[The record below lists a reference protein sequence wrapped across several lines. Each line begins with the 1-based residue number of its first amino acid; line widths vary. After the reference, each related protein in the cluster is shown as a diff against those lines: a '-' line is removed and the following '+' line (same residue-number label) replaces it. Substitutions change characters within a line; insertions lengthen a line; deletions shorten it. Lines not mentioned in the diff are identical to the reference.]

1 MQYTT
6 HLRSMFE
13 LKGRGSRSNEETLPL
28 GELDNGKNA
37 TLDQESRFPQHKS
50 ASVILLNNP
59 GLR

>member
-1 MQYTT
+1 
-6 HLRSMFE
+6 MFE